1 MSKKIIV
8 IGSRVPEVQKRID
21 ESQYVTPWLSD
32 AQNRYAEEVMR
43 FKKNFKYWFD
53 KYVKVERKK

>member
-21 ESQYVTPWLSD
+21 ESQYVTPWLTE
-32 AQNRYAEEVMR
+32 AQKRYAEEVMR
-43 FKKNFKYWFD
+43 CKKDFKYWFD
-53 KYVKVERKK
+53 N

>member
-1 MSKKIIV
+1 MSKNIIV

-21 ESQYVTPWLSD
+21 ESQYVTPWLTE
-32 AQNRYAEEVMR
+32 AQKRYAEEVMHC
-43 FKKNFKYWFD
+43 KKDFKYWFD